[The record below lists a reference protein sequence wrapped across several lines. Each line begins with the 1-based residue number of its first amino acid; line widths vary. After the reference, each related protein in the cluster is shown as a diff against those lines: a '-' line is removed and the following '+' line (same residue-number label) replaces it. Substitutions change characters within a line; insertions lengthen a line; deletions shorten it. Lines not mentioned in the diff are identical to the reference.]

1 MEAVGTAT
9 ILRFIHQCFSHI
21 KQARGF
27 EDGFEIYQLQL
38 ETLLAHCASISRAIM
53 IHDANRSG
61 DLIED
66 AIDAPGDRPEDQE
79 PTTAETLSAIQ
90 KVLRKAKRDAA
101 KIQADCFATNNL
113 PLQDLA
119 ADDHAPIRPRM
130 TAFLDRRKIQA
141 AKTIEGVKWAL
152 YKRELRGRFIEEIF
166 ILILQLERQIYSE
179 SLAIEDAGL
188 MYLQNEPVALV

>member
-38 ETLLAHCASISRAIM
+38 ETLLSHCASVSRI
-53 IHDANRSG
+53 IHDTSELGNLIADTIDPSDNRS
-61 DLIED
+61 ED
-66 AIDAPGDRPEDQE
+66 HE
-79 PTTAETLSAIQ
+79 PTVETLSAIQ
-90 KVLRKAKRDAA
+90 QTLRKAKRDAA
-101 KIQADCFATNNL
+101 KIQAHCFATNQL
-113 PLQDLA
+113 PLQDLT
-119 ADDHAPIRPRM
+119 ADDHAPARPWM

-141 AKTIEGVKWAL
+141 VKTIEGVKWAL
-152 YKRELRGRFIEEIF
+152 YKKEMRSRFIEEIF
-166 ILILQLERQIYSE
+166 LLILQLERQIYSE

>member
-38 ETLLAHCASISRAIM
+38 ETLLSHCASVSRI
-53 IHDANRSG
+53 IHNTSELGNLIADTRDPSDNRS
-61 DLIED
+61 ED
-66 AIDAPGDRPEDQE
+66 HE
-79 PTTAETLSAIQ
+79 PTVETLSAIQ
-90 KVLRKAKRDAA
+90 QTLRKAKRDAA
-101 KIQADCFATNNL
+101 KIQADCFATNDP
-113 PLQDLA
+113 PLQDLN
-119 ADDHAPIRPRM
+119 ADDHAPVRPWM

-152 YKRELRGRFIEEIF
+152 YKKEMRSRFIEEIF

>member
-38 ETLLAHCASISRAIM
+38 ETLLSHCASVSRI
-53 IHDANRSG
+53 IHDTNH
-61 DLIED
+61 
-66 AIDAPGDRPEDQE
+66 E
-79 PTTAETLSAIQ
+79 PTTVETLSAIQ
-90 KVLRKAKRDAA
+90 QTLRKAKRDAA
-101 KIQADCFATNNL
+101 KIQAHCFATNHL
-113 PLQDLA
+113 PLQDLT
-119 ADDHAPIRPRM
+119 ADDHAPVRPWM
-130 TAFLDRRKIQA
+130 TAFLDKRKIQA

-152 YKRELRGRFIEEIF
+152 YKREMRSRFIEEIF

-179 SLAIEDAGL
+179 SLAIEDSGL
-188 MYLQNEPVALV
+188 MYLQNEPVARV

>member
-38 ETLLAHCASISRAIM
+38 ETLLSHCASVSRI
-53 IHDANRSG
+53 IHDTNH
-61 DLIED
+61 
-66 AIDAPGDRPEDQE
+66 E
-79 PTTAETLSAIQ
+79 PTTVETLSAIQ
-90 KVLRKAKRDAA
+90 QTLRKAKRDAA
-101 KIQADCFATNNL
+101 KIQANCFATNNP
-113 PLQDLA
+113 PLQDLT
-119 ADDHAPIRPRM
+119 ADDLKPVRLRM
-130 TAFLDRRKIQA
+130 TTFLDKRKTQA
-141 AKTIEGVKWAL
+141 TKTIEGVKWAL
-152 YKRELRGRFIEEIF
+152 YKKEMRSRFIEEIF

-188 MYLQNEPVALV
+188 MYLQNEPVARV

>member
-27 EDGFEIYQLQL
+27 EDGFEIYQLQI
-38 ETLLAHCASISRAIM
+38 ETLLSHCASVSRI
-53 IHDANRSG
+53 IQDTNH
-61 DLIED
+61 
-66 AIDAPGDRPEDQE
+66 E
-79 PTTAETLSAIQ
+79 PTTVETLSAIQ
-90 KVLRKAKRDAA
+90 QTLRKAKRDAA

-119 ADDHAPIRPRM
+119 TDDLQNAPVRLRM
-130 TAFLDRRKIQA
+130 TAFLDKRKIQA
-141 AKTIEGVKWAL
+141 TKTIEGVKWAL
-152 YKRELRGRFIEEIF
+152 YKREIRGRFIEDIF